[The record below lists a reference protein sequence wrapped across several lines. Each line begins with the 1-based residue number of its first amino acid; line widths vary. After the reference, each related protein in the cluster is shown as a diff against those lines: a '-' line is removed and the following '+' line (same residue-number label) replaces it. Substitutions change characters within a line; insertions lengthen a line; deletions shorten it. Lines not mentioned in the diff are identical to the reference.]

1 VRPADVDAQAR
12 SLLLKTADSLETNG
26 WMQGAYGSPDGPKC
40 MVGAMRFAH
49 HGGLSDLG
57 LVAPNVLSWALW
69 LIESFLETEPV
80 KYNDVPGRTAEEVV
94 TSLHLAAKPDHVP
107 VEPEW

>member
-1 VRPADVDAQAR
+1 VRSADVDAQAR
-12 SLLLKTADSLETNG
+12 SLLLKTADSLETDG
-26 WMQGAYGSPDGPKC
+26 WLQGAYGSADGPKC

-49 HGGLSDLG
+49 HGW
-57 LVAPNVLSWALW
+57 VTAPGPADGYVMARALW

-80 KYNDVPGRTAEEVV
+80 QYNDAPGRTAEQVV
-94 TSLHLAAKPDHVP
+94 ASLHLAAKPDYVP